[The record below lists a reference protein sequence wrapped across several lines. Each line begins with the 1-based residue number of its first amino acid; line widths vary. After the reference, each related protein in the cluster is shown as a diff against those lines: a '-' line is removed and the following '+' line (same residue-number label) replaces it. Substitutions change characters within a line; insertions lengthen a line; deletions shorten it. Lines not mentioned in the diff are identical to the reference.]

1 MFIATVILNLIM
13 TMTIKMEI
21 SQAIKAGVTLVK
33 VSFTTGVNAD
43 QLPACRLF
51 YDNSN
56 VMLSLHIFLHGGL
69 IVIHDMDGGVDHY
82 VDGDG
87 VDGDLAKMM

>member
-1 MFIATVILNLIM
+1 
-13 TMTIKMEI
+13 
-21 SQAIKAGVTLVK
+21 
-33 VSFTTGVNAD
+33 
-43 QLPACRLF
+43 
-51 YDNSN
+51 
-56 VMLSLHIFLHGGL
+56 MLSLHMFLHGGL